1 MRGKALPP
9 EREKDSPNATIS
21 THKAS
26 NIPRYE
32 QVC

>member
-1 MRGKALPP
+1 MRGKAFLP
-9 EREKDSPNATIS
+9 ERKMFLPNATLL
-21 THKAS
+21 TQRAS